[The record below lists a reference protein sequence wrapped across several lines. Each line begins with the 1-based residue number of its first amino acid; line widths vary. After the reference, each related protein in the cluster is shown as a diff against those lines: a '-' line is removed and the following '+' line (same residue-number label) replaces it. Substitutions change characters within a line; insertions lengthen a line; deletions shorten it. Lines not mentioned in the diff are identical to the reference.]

1 MDFLVFGLFLLGCAL
16 AATTGAMFPTGPWY
30 ERLAKPSWT
39 PPNWVF
45 PVAWSSLY
53 LLMSFAGARVVA
65 NIADEPRAG
74 AIALVFWAIQ
84 IAANTL
90 WTPIFFG
97 LRRIRAALPVM
108 VILWLAVLGCL
119 ISHWRV
125 DLWAGLAFLPYLVWV
140 TVAAA
145 LNLSVVRLN
154 PDVTPVET
162 SRLP

>member
-1 MDFLVFGLFLLGCAL
+1 MDFLVFGLFLGACAC

-30 ERLAKPSWT
+30 DRLAKPAWT

-45 PVAWSSLY
+45 PVAWTSLY
-53 LLMSFAGARVVA
+53 LLMAFAGARVVA
-65 NIADEPRAG
+65 VSADAPG
-74 AIALVFWAIQ
+74 AATLALAFWALQ

-108 VILWLAVLGCL
+108 GVLWLAVLGCL
-119 ISHWRV
+119 LTHWRV
-125 DLWAGLAFLPYLVWV
+125 DLWAGLAFVPYLVWV

-145 LNLSVVRLN
+145 LNLTVVRLN
-154 PDVTPVET
+154 PDVTPIDT
-162 SRLP
+162 SRL